1 MPEFSLGNSLLLGFL
16 GFGLLMLIGFIYW
29 IESKKPKQTADPI
42 QKGIVLTVFIWAVLF
57 LAEAFGFFEQH
68 WNQKH
73 FYIHLIL
80 AFCIVGIFL
89 MVAIRKKPKS
99 YEQQKVKVMNLIE
112 EEYKARE
119 YQGAAFFPL
128 LIVYKLTIED
138 KKDPLSTR
146 GEIGNFYVL
155 AFNEAKPMTVW
166 CQLNIYTLQVLHL
179 QYDPPQEKITELYGK
194 ELPTSDFFSS
204 QFEDQIER
212 KEDVKPRE

>member
-1 MPEFSLGNSLLLGFL
+1 MVELNSLFWGLAALG
-16 GFGLLMLIGFIYW
+16 GFALIGVIYW
-29 IESKKPKQTADPI
+29 IESKKPKQPADPI
-42 QKGIVLTVFIWAVLF
+42 QRGIILTVFLWSVLW
-57 LAEAFGFFEQH
+57 LAEAIGFFSKG

-73 FYIHLIL
+73 FYIHLIF

-99 YEQQKVKVMNLIE
+99 YEQQKIKVMNLIE